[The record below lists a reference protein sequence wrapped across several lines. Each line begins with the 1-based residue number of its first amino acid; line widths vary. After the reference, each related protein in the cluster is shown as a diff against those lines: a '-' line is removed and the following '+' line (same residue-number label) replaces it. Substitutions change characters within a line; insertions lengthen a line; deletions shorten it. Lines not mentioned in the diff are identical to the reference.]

1 MKMKTKKYKIHK
13 TFSIDSIVCE
23 KWEGVISSQDK
34 NFSETIEEHMIQD
47 IESLGSGSGVAVKTE
62 SAPKVLDEEFKQFV
76 EDRVT
81 PIFSKETE
89 ITEEEGRQVRSLL
102 KTMEMAANKIKLSL
116 KLSGSLMFQEI
127 PKYDRLEKE
136 RLRQLEA
143 AKEYREK
150 NIRLELMK
158 ELPYPL
164 EQDEETDSNKNSVDD
179 IEEADLI
186 SQTILEQERQRKIK
200 ALKEEVERKKREG
213 WEITKE

>member
-1 MKMKTKKYKIHK
+1 MRRTQTSYHLVVGKYRH
-13 TFSIDSIVCE
+13 E
-23 KWEGVISSQDK
+23 K
-34 NFSETIEEHMIQD
+34 
-47 IESLGSGSGVAVKTE
+47 GS
-62 SAPKVLDEEFKQFV
+62 FKQFV

-81 PIFSKETE
+81 PIFNKETE

-116 KLSGSLMFQEI
+116 KLSGSLMFREI

-179 IEEADLI
+179 IEEDDLI
-186 SQTILEQERQRKIK
+186 SQTILEQERQRKIQ
-200 ALKEEVERKKREG
+200 ALKEEVERKKLEG